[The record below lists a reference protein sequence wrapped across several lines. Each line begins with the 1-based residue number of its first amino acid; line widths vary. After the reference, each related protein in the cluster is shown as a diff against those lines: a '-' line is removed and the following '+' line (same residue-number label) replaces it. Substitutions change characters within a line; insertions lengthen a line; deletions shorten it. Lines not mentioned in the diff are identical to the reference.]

1 MCTDSNLGWTCRS
14 QVWFVLHRHR
24 GRIRRF
30 FPLFWRNLAHFDQR
44 AAVCPTGSKALAIPR
59 AVSTQVSLGPR
70 VPVQGC
76 LMHLSW
82 VLFPSTSS
90 FSSLCLSFR
99 KFIIV
104 LKLCLGAV
112 KGNFTLLKCK
122 GRELVTCCYPQA
134 SCVSVILCLES
145 MLIKYMAGAFFF
157 VRSLSHRMFSKLAG
171 GWQGTQ
177 LVTNPP
183 AHPLSK
189 WLVKVINF
197 TVIDLNVAQEEEK
210 LRKPMPLWIE
220 NYVFSIFCQII
231 STRAH
236 SALVAEQTPCQGVT
250 QQIPAQRTCAG
261 GRRVCRGLW
270 LWQSTCLQQFTSGWV
285 APPTKHGHVRLWR
298 VAMGKH
304 RAGLL
309 LRAQSQGNTCW
320 QPP

>member
-1 MCTDSNLGWTCRS
+1 
-14 QVWFVLHRHR
+14 
-24 GRIRRF
+24 
-30 FPLFWRNLAHFDQR
+30 
-44 AAVCPTGSKALAIPR
+44 
-59 AVSTQVSLGPR
+59 
-70 VPVQGC
+70 
-76 LMHLSW
+76 
-82 VLFPSTSS
+82 
-90 FSSLCLSFR
+90 
-99 KFIIV
+99 
-104 LKLCLGAV
+104 
-112 KGNFTLLKCK
+112 
-122 GRELVTCCYPQA
+122 
-134 SCVSVILCLES
+134 
-145 MLIKYMAGAFFF
+145 
-157 VRSLSHRMFSKLAG
+157 MFSKLAG

-320 QPP
+320 QPPWNVSACGGTGLFMRQPPVPLALPHC